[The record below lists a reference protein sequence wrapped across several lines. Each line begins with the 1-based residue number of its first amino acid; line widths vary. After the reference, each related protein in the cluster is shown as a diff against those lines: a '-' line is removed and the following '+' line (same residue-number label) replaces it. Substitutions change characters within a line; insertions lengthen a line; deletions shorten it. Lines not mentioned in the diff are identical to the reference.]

1 METLTHSSGL
11 RAGKRLSAIKPIRN
25 AKNDKVTIYVLGDIV
40 HRSAFTY
47 WLVVFV
53 FSAVVAAIM
62 STADSALLS
71 MGSMFTKDI
80 YKNYLNREASSRQ
93 TLIVGKVFSWGVMA
107 FLIVMAWVSLET
119 ESSIWLLIK
128 LKLEFMVQ
136 LSPVFM
142 LGVYWRRMS
151 ARAAFTGMLLGT
163 LVTLVIW
170 CGVVADFWATR
181 SPWGISAGVWG
192 LMLNYA
198 VCVAGSQWR
207 PAPLSVAEST

>member
-1 METLTHSSGL
+1 MSFMPLGTTFLAFLIGFIALSRFPGL
-11 RAGKRLSAIKPIRN
+11 SELES
-25 AKNDKVTIYVLGDIV
+25 DKVTIYVLGEFV

-53 FSAVVAAIM
+53 FTAVLAAIM

-80 YKNYLNREASSRQ
+80 YMNYLNRQASAKEA
-93 TLIVGKVFSWGVMA
+93 LIVGKTFSWGVMA
-107 FLIVMAWVSLET
+107 FLVAMAWVSLQT
-119 ESSIWLLIK
+119 QSSIWLLIK

-151 ARAAFTGMLLGT
+151 ARAALVGMLLGT

-170 CGVVADFWATR
+170 CGVMADLWTTR

-198 VCVAGSQWR
+198 VCVVGSSLTR
-207 PAPLSVAEST
+207 GVEK